1 VIPDDSLTREPVIHI
16 VESDVDIDEPGVSPV
31 EGLVEPSFSIGLT
44 PLSHSGISKP
54 LLVNKSSLITCSP
67 HSTLIAA
74 GQISEPQPLSPIRER
89 SFAESPP
96 SAALL
101 STGMIHL
108 LFPTLFLYY
117 VFYFFQIWA
126 TFLDYD
132 TREFED
138 AREHIVEEPEEGFAD
153 DSREDPF
160 EEPEEVIEDL
170 IIQGTFS
177 SLYVL
182 LL

>member
-1 VIPDDSLTREPVIHI
+1 VELIPEEHSFEPAPPSPIGSAILFLSFIHYILFFVKNSHHCIFPVIPDDSLTREPVIHI
-16 VESDVDIDEPGVSPV
+16 VESDADIDEPGVSPV

-44 PLSHSGISKP
+44 PLSPSGISKP

-117 VFYFFQIWA
+117 VFYFFQI
-126 TFLDYD
+126 
-132 TREFED
+132 
-138 AREHIVEEPEEGFAD
+138 
-153 DSREDPF
+153 
-160 EEPEEVIEDL
+160 
-170 IIQGTFS
+170 
-177 SLYVL
+177 
-182 LL
+182 